1 MDGDEDATDRSPK
14 DKAETAIFA
23 MKMFGKVAKHV
34 LKKDDEQ
41 DLIEDTDRSATN
53 TNRNGNTT
61 NQGTQG
67 TTASTSAQSAAAN
80 AGAAGVSS
88 TAESAKL

>member
-1 MDGDEDATDRSPK
+1 MDGDEDTTDRSPK

-23 MKMFGKVAKHV
+23 MKILGKVAKHA
-34 LKKDDEQ
+34 LKQDDDQ
-41 DLIEDTDRSATN
+41 DLIEDTDRLATN
-53 TNRNGNTT
+53 TSRSGNAT

-67 TTASTSAQSAAAN
+67 TTASASAQSAAATV
-80 AGAAGVSS
+80 GAAGVSS